1 MAVRILKISGII
13 IALFNII
20 NVLNSSWFFLGIA
33 KFPVNAWLAFNA
45 CAPSVA
51 LYLAGYFSGRD
62 LLMAAS
68 LPFMLF
74 FGTCGI
80 FIFGWSGTAIY
91 AQVGHIAMTMASA
104 WIITK
109 IIIEKKLKVSAAG
122 FFSGI
127 FVFAL
132 ILPVQQ
138 NYLKSHPEYV
148 KKLGDSTFEEFINDK
163 R

>member
-1 MAVRILKISGII
+1 MAARILKISGII
-13 IALFNII
+13 IVLFNII
-20 NVLNSSWFFLGIA
+20 NVLNSSWFFLGMA
-33 KFPVNAWLAFNA
+33 KFPVIAWLAFNA

-51 LYLAGYFSGRD
+51 LYLAGFFSGKD
-62 LLMAAS
+62 WLMAAS

-91 AQVGHIAMTMASA
+91 AQIGHIAMTMASA

-109 IIIEKKLKVSAAG
+109 IIMEKKLKTSAAG
-122 FFSGI
+122 IIGGI

-138 NYLKSHPEYV
+138 NYVESHPEYI
-148 KKLGDSTFEEFINDK
+148 KKLGDSTFEEFISNK